1 MIHRACNEI
10 RQRGVVGMVGSV
22 FFDVAAANFD
32 GTIRIMR
39 QSNDIT
45 PKRETIPNSRLGEI
59 EAAPLLPRVK
69 SSSGKRGRGRPSHP
83 YANARA
89 RINTI
94 QLFSFLLSLSR
105 HYFFATRSNSI
116 PLAKTSLNEDQRG
129 EWFLFFFLPFHSSF
143 LPSLNILFWLNR

>member
-1 MIHRACNEI
+1 MIHRAYNEI
-10 RQRGVVGMVGSV
+10 RQRSVVEMVGSV

-32 GTIRIMR
+32 GTIRTMR

-69 SSSGKRGRGRPSHP
+69 SSSGKRGRGRPNHP

-105 HYFFATRSNSI
+105 HYLLHARIQHSTRGDIVKRRS
-116 PLAKTSLNEDQRG
+116 TSG
-129 EWFLFFFLPFHSSF
+129 MIFIFFFFSF
-143 LPSLNILFWLNR
+143 FISATP

>member
-1 MIHRACNEI
+1 
-10 RQRGVVGMVGSV
+10 MVGSV
-22 FFDVAAANFD
+22 FFGVAVVNFD
-32 GTIRIMR
+32 GTIRTMR

-105 HYFFATRSNSI
+105 HYLPAIRSNSTI
-116 PLAKTSLNEDQRG
+116 
-129 EWFLFFFLPFHSSF
+129 HS
-143 LPSLNILFWLNR
+143 RRHR

>member
-105 HYFFATRSNSI
+105 HYFFATRSNST

-129 EWFLFFFLPFHSSF
+129 EWFLFFFSF
-143 LPSLNILFWLNR
+143 FSFFISAIP